1 MSESASTSTTGTA
14 YVFVKLQGKK
24 VKKKSGAKRVFIP
37 TTLQAFRKSCQSIFR
52 LRETAIR
59 AFYDSENKFIHHIS
73 ELEPGTTIIA
83 STDQPEGEDAN
94 FDFEQKQKE
103 KQIRI
108 FDPSAPLLYAE
119 FPKTKKVP
127 FGAAPKCMV
136 IGFPEALTVDQA
148 NLRRKQRKETQRQ
161 YDTSSS
167 RTSRLASSFSKR
179 SSSPLSP
186 DGKNSQLSN
195 QNFHF
200 FDQTSYTFVGSE
212 TATISTTSV
221 KPQKVVVEKQ
231 VISKTRL
238 DQANQLLSRLF
249 SQEELSQMK
258 EISNAFS
265 RLSNKQ
271 RKFIAEA
278 ETNENNH
285 KALWINSAMDYLTQ
299 FHFCEKT
306 DGLFLNEEV
315 RAYARESVRKHRF
328 IAAGCGGHRF
338 NTGIIGPPKSGK
350 STLLEIYAQEAILDF
365 GVCGDWKNYFLF
377 CLDIKDI
384 IPLFNDLKGFYLTFV
399 KMICEAIPKQKPIF
413 IRLMP
418 DIKHY
423 FESIVTS
430 PEPLVLAKSFI
441 ENIPQKKIQNLLIE
455 IGEEIAE
462 TWKTPY
468 AMESWITLVFQLPIL
483 IPRALGLTKTIF
495 IVDNIEYS
503 DIKLEP
509 FAPFEESKRIAFI
522 SEHLKYTLSQC
533 DYIFACHDLN
543 KLYQVLISIDSEGVD
558 LFAITDFI
566 TTNGISKD
574 IVENDLPLIASLST
588 QDLPFIMKGS
598 DCDGVPYFIMFWKD
612 LNQAIEEELAQQDG
626 TDEYEDAHYFAIC
639 QAQAMINL
647 IYFSPDADY
656 TDPEEA
662 SWPHVL
668 SVRRASEDE
677 NSQFLQEEKANQMNL
692 LNQIDAIPIDNAPN
706 IEEEGEEGEIQ
717 DNGIEPIVI
726 DQIDI

>member
-1 MSESASTSTTGTA
+1 
-14 YVFVKLQGKK
+14 
-24 VKKKSGAKRVFIP
+24 
-37 TTLQAFRKSCQSIFR
+37 
-52 LRETAIR
+52 
-59 AFYDSENKFIHHIS
+59 
-73 ELEPGTTIIA
+73 
-83 STDQPEGEDAN
+83 
-94 FDFEQKQKE
+94 
-103 KQIRI
+103 
-108 FDPSAPLLYAE
+108 
-119 FPKTKKVP
+119 
-127 FGAAPKCMV
+127 
-136 IGFPEALTVDQA
+136 
-148 NLRRKQRKETQRQ
+148 
-161 YDTSSS
+161 
-167 RTSRLASSFSKR
+167 
-179 SSSPLSP
+179 
-186 DGKNSQLSN
+186 
-195 QNFHF
+195 
-200 FDQTSYTFVGSE
+200 
-212 TATISTTSV
+212 
-221 KPQKVVVEKQ
+221 
-231 VISKTRL
+231 
-238 DQANQLLSRLF
+238 
-249 SQEELSQMK
+249 
-258 EISNAFS
+258 
-265 RLSNKQ
+265 
-271 RKFIAEA
+271 
-278 ETNENNH
+278 
-285 KALWINSAMDYLTQ
+285 
-299 FHFCEKT
+299 
-306 DGLFLNEEV
+306 
-315 RAYARESVRKHRF
+315 
-328 IAAGCGGHRF
+328 
-338 NTGIIGPPKSGK
+338 
-350 STLLEIYAQEAILDF
+350 
-365 GVCGDWKNYFLF
+365 
-377 CLDIKDI
+377 
-384 IPLFNDLKGFYLTFV
+384 
-399 KMICEAIPKQKPIF
+399 MICEAIPKQKPIF

-677 NSQFLQEEKANQMNL
+677 NSQFLQEEKANQMNI

-717 DNGIEPIVI
+717 DNGNEPIVI